1 MAPAI
6 DYSQT
11 VMPKNPIEMVN
22 KPKIRVLLSSFLK
35 FSGVGL
41 FITFCS
47 AAGYWLLATP
57 AGLDPNLSLV
67 VVFVIFTIVG
77 HRLHGAVSFRDK
89 TGGTLPRNTVIRFS
103 VVNLVGFAM
112 NQASIMILVKVLGY
126 QNWVPIVPMIFVTP
140 IVVFVLNRYWV
151 FHDDASA

>member
-1 MAPAI
+1 
-6 DYSQT
+6 
-11 VMPKNPIEMVN
+11 MPKNPLEMVN
-22 KPKIRVLLSSFLK
+22 KSQIRLLLTSFLK

-57 AGLDPNLSLV
+57 AKIDPNLSLV

-77 HRLHGAVSFRDK
+77 HRLHGALSFSDK
-89 TGGTLPRNTVIRFS
+89 TGGRLPRATMVRFS
-103 VVNLVGFAM
+103 IVNLVGFAM
-112 NQASIMILVKVLGY
+112 NQSFIMFLVKVLGY
-126 QNWVPIVPMIFVTP
+126 HNWVPIVPMIFVTP
-140 IVVFVLNRYWV
+140 IVIFVLNRYWV